1 MHAKKEEVAKLKK
14 TLAVLVE
21 NKPGVLARVSG
32 LFSRRGFNIDSLVVG
47 TTEKPDISRM
57 TIVVDGD
64 DRILEQVRKQ
74 LNKLINVIKISD
86 LLPDQSVERELA
98 LIKVSANSNN
108 RSEIMQIVDVFRAS
122 IVDVQKNSLI
132 IEITGD
138 SEKINAMEQLLRQY
152 GIKEM
157 MRTGKVAMSRGA
169 KVIVVD

>member
-1 MHAKKEEVAKLKK
+1 MKK

-122 IVDVQKNSLI
+122 IIDVQKNSLI